1 MKYLFTLA
9 LCALFMSA
17 LGQSPASKT
26 AGKPYVIVIHGGAGV
41 ITPDRLTPEKEKLAR
56 ATLEQALRAGQKV
69 LAEGGSAL
77 DAITQAIVVME
88 NSGVMNAGKGA
99 VRTTAKKCEL
109 DASIMDGTTG
119 QAGAV
124 ANVTT
129 IKNPVLAA
137 RAVMEKTPHVL
148 LIGKG
153 AEAFAKQQG
162 LEQVD
167 STYFINL
174 LGARQKGAEDNAIPN
189 AMGYDSPRKYGTVG
203 ALALDQQGRLA
214 AATSTGGMEGK
225 MPGRVGDA
233 PIIGAG
239 TFADSLVAVSC
250 TGHGEYYIR
259 NSIAFDI
266 AARMHYQ
273 KATLA
278 TAANAVMWNVLE
290 RKGGKGGLIALD
302 AKGNVAMPFNTPGM
316 YRGYLKSDGS
326 MEIAIYKEK

>member
-1 MKYLFTLA
+1 MKYFFILF
-9 LCALFMSA
+9 LCLLSMQVN
-17 LGQSPASKT
+17 GQSPAKAT
-26 AGKPYVIVIHGGAGV
+26 DKPYVIVIHGGAGV
-41 ITPDRLTPEKEKLAR
+41 ITPESLTPEKEKLAR
-56 ATLEQALRAGQKV
+56 STLEAALRAGQKV
-69 LAEGGSAL
+69 LAQGGSAL

-129 IKNPVLAA
+129 VKNPVLAA

-174 LGARQKGAEDNAIPN
+174 LHGARKEDQIPN
-189 AMGYDSPRKYGTVG
+189 AMGYEQQRKYGTVG

-239 TFADSLVAVSC
+239 TFADSLVAISC

-259 NSIAFDI
+259 NSIAYDI

-278 TAANAVMWNVLE
+278 TATNAVIWNVLE

-316 YRGYLKSDGS
+316 YRGYLKSDGT
-326 MEIAIYKEK
+326 MEIAIYKEKNK